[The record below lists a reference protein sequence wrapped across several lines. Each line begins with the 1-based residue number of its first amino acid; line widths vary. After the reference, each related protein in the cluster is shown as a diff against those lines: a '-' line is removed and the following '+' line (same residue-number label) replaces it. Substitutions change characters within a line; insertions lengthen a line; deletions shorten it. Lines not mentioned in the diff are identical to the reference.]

1 MLPFCSFSR
10 VLGEVA
16 EHRCNVL
23 ARKSGAAR
31 LARNQ
36 AGPSM
41 NDIELFYGPNA
52 GYALELYE
60 AFLRDPESVDAQS
73 RATFE
78 EWRSRG
84 VTPPGA
90 SVPSPDCSSVA
101 ATEIDVTRIVS
112 AARVTRLIRVLGHR
126 AAHIDPLGSVPPGDN
141 DLELATH
148 GLNMQDL
155 ASLPANVVNGP
166 LSIGAANALEAIGR
180 LRRAYSGSVGY
191 EDGHMQSD
199 EERQWFRDAV
209 ESRRF
214 FADFTSSQ
222 KRHVLE
228 LLTKVDTFEQF
239 LDKTYVKVKRFSV
252 EGVDMVVPICDNIIR
267 EAAASG
273 TREVVMGM
281 AHRGRLNVLANI
293 FQKPY
298 AWILKGF
305 EEAAHGDKSKT
316 PSKANRGYSGDV
328 KYHLG
333 FQHEFSEIPGR
344 TMPISLAPNPS
355 HLEFVNPVVM
365 GRARAAQERR
375 DVGKVPQR
383 DVQASLCILIHGD
396 AAFPGQGIVA
406 ETLNMGQL
414 TGYGVGGT
422 IHIILNNQIGFT
434 TDPYEGRS
442 TLYASDL
449 AKGYEIPI
457 VHVNADDAEAC
468 IAVARMAFAYRE
480 RFHKDFLIDLVGY
493 RRYGHNEGDEP
504 ALTQPKMY
512 EIIRTHPRVREVW
525 AKQLESECVVTRDE
539 AEAMVADVNTTL
551 TNARKEAATGNGAQ
565 PHVIP
570 KEGQLDSREL
580 ATGVSEKRLKALNE
594 GLLHAPPDFTVNP
607 KLATRELSRRR
618 EAFDTPNGVVWGH
631 AEALAFASILEDGT
645 AIRLSGQDSERGTFG
660 HRNAVLHDPITGAKY
675 CSLQA
680 MPNSK
685 ASFDVFNS
693 PLSEGGVLGFEYGY
707 SMHATDTLVLW
718 EAQFGDFVNSA
729 QVIVDQFI
737 SSGNAKWQQ
746 TPSLTLLL
754 PHGYEGQGPEHSS
767 ARLER
772 FLQLC
777 ADDNMRVVNC
787 TTAAQYFHLL
797 RRQVA
802 LMHVKPRPLIV
813 MTPKS
818 LLRLPE
824 AASDVSELVSG
835 RFHPVIGDAAAQ
847 DRKEE
852 ITRAVFCTGKVY
864 MDLVRSEA
872 YAQNRAVAVIRVE
885 ELYPFPEREIEEALS
900 AFINLNEV
908 VWLQEEPQNMG
919 AWTHMQTRMQRSF
932 GSKIEMRYV
941 GRAAAASP
949 AVGSGIIHANEQAR
963 IISEALESAPAP
975 TLKRSKAEYV
985 R

>member
-1 MLPFCSFSR
+1 M
-10 VLGEVA
+10 
-16 EHRCNVL
+16 
-23 ARKSGAAR
+23 K
-31 LARNQ
+31 
-36 AGPSM
+36 
-41 NDIELFYGPNA
+41 DIDLFYGPNA
-52 GYALELYE
+52 GYAQELYE
-60 AFLRDPESVDAQS
+60 DYLRDPESVDPQS
-73 RATFE
+73 RSTFE
-78 EWRSRG
+78 AWQAEGKSPQSSQ
-84 VTPPGA
+84 TSLPN
-90 SVPSPDCSSVA
+90 SELVPSNSV
-101 ATEIDVTRIVS
+101 DV
-112 AARVTRLIRVLGHR
+112 ARVVSTARVIRLIRELGHR
-126 AAHIDPLGSVPPGDN
+126 AANIDPLGSEPPGDS
-141 DLELATH
+141 DLELSTH
-148 GLNMQDL
+148 GLDLQTL
-155 ASLPANVVNGP
+155 ASLPACVLNGP

-180 LRRAYSGSVGY
+180 LRQAYSGTVGY
-191 EDGHMQSD
+191 EDDHIQID

-214 FADFTSSQ
+214 FQDFTSTQ
-222 KRHVLE
+222 KRHVLD
-228 LLTKVDTFEQF
+228 LLTQVDTFEQF

-252 EGVDMVVPICDNIIR
+252 EGVDMIVPILDNIIR
-267 EAAASG
+267 EAASSG
-273 TREVVMGM
+273 THEVVMGM

-293 FQKPY
+293 FRKPY

-305 EEAAHGDKSKT
+305 EEAVHREQGAAPNRTS
-316 PSKANRGYSGDV
+316 RGYSGDV

-333 FQHEFSEIPGR
+333 FEHNFSEVGSR
-344 TMPISLAPNPS
+344 SMPISLAPNPS
-355 HLEFVNPVVM
+355 HLEFVNPVVT

-375 DVGKVPQR
+375 DVGKVPLR
-383 DVQASLCILIHGD
+383 DVQASLCVLIHGD

-434 TDPYEGRS
+434 TDPQEGRS

-457 VHVNADDAEAC
+457 VHVNADDPEAC

-512 EIIRTHPRVREVW
+512 EVIRSHPRVREIW
-525 AKQLESECVVTRDE
+525 AKQLEAEGVVTRDE
-539 AEAMVADVNTTL
+539 AQAMVTSVTKILET
-551 TNARKEAATGNGAQ
+551 ARKETATKNGAQ
-565 PHVIP
+565 PHIVGS
-570 KEGQLDSREL
+570 EEQLDWREIV
-580 ATGVSEKRLKALNE
+580 TGVSEDRLEALNNA
-594 GLLHAPPDFTVNP
+594 LLSTPQNFTVNP
-607 KLATRELSRRR
+607 KLATRELNRRR
-618 EAFDTPNGVVWGH
+618 EAFKSPNSVVWGH

-660 HRNAVLHDPITGAKY
+660 HRNAVLHDPISGEKF

-680 MPNSK
+680 LPQAK

-693 PLSEGGVLGFEYGY
+693 PLSEGSVLGFEYGY

-718 EAQFGDFVNSA
+718 EAQFGDFINSA
-729 QVIVDQFI
+729 QVIIDQFI
-737 SSGNAKWQQ
+737 VSGNAKWQQ

-777 ADDNMRVVNC
+777 ADDNIRVVNC

-802 LMHVKPRPLIV
+802 LMHLKPRPLIV

-824 AASDVSELVSG
+824 AASSVTDLING
-835 RFHPVIGDAAAQ
+835 RFFPVLGDAEAVK
-847 DRKEE
+847 RKDE
-852 ITRAVFCTGKVY
+852 ITRAVLCSGKVY
-864 MDLVRSEA
+864 MDLTRSES
-872 YAQNRAVAVIRVE
+872 YAKNRAVAVVRVE

-908 VWLQEEPQNMG
+908 IWLQEEPQNMG

-932 GSKIEMRYV
+932 GSKIEMKYV

-949 AVGSGIIHANEQAR
+949 AVGSGNIHAQEQSR
-963 IISEALESAPAP
+963 IISEALDSAPMP
-975 TLKRSKAEYV
+975 TLKRSEAEYV